1 VPLAP
6 LHRKYPDG
14 TDAIEPDQRK
24 IDPDGTP
31 LASTK
36 AVVAIWVVFVLN
48 AAVGAT
54 GVPVNVGEDIVG
66 AVPNTATPV
75 PVSSVKAAAKL
86 AEEGVL
92 KNVAT
97 PVPKELTPVPPEPA
111 DSGFVSV
118 TACAALI
125 AIAVVPLVWIAIAP
139 VVSAITF
146 SAVAVVVPAFRI
158 VAILGSRCR
167 S

>member
-1 VPLAP
+1 
-6 LHRKYPDG
+6 
-14 TDAIEPDQRK
+14 
-24 IDPDGTP
+24 
-31 LASTK
+31 
-36 AVVAIWVVFVLN
+36 VFVPA

-54 GVPVNVGEDIVG
+54 GVPVKFADDIVG
-66 AVPNTATPV
+66 AVPNTKAPV
-75 PVSSVKAAAKL
+75 PVSSVTAAAKL
-86 AEEGVL
+86 AEEGVP

-97 PVPKELTPVPPEPA
+97 PVPKELMPVPPEPA
-111 DSGFVSV
+111 GSGFVNV
-118 TACAALI
+118 TAWLELI

-146 SAVAVVVPAFRI
+146 NAVAAVVPAFKI